1 MKYCFGIDV
10 GGTAIKIGLFKEDGS
25 LCDKW
30 EIPTR
35 TGENGLNIYD
45 DAAGAVRKKMEEHEL
60 SFSDLLGVG
69 VTMPGPIC
77 SDGKCGYCNN
87 IFVNGGYPAAEVS
100 KRLDGVKAV
109 ATNDAN
115 AAALGEMWMGAGKG
129 YSSLCMVTLGTGVGG
144 GLITAGQIVDGLH
157 GAAGEIGHIRVEE
170 NEKEKCNCGGYGCC
184 EFYASAT
191 GIVRVARRMLASGDP
206 LTPVNDDSEIMFPES
221 GLAAYGKALT
231 AKDVCDLAREGD
243 ELAVK
248 AIDYSMDKL
257 ARALAAVTLV
267 ADPELFVIG
276 GGVSK
281 AGDVIIDRVKDGI
294 IRYTPLLRTREQE
307 VIMAELGNDAGI
319 YGAAGLAIYNI
330 Y

>member
-10 GGTAIKIGLFKEDGS
+10 GGTAIKMGLFKEDGS

-30 EIPTR
+30 WIPTR

-45 DAAGAVRKKMEEHEL
+45 DAAESVRGKMQEHEL
-60 SFSDLLGVG
+60 GFKDLLGVG

-87 IFVNGGYPAAEVS
+87 IFVNGGYPAVEIS
-100 KRLDGVKAV
+100 KRLDGVKAI

-144 GLITAGQIVDGLH
+144 GFITAGQIVDGIH
-157 GAAGEIGHIRVEE
+157 GAAGEIGHIKVEE
-170 NEKEKCNCGGYGCC
+170 HETEQCNCGGYGCC

-191 GIVRVARRMLASGDP
+191 GIVRVAKRMLATGDP
-206 LTPVNDDSEIMFPES
+206 LKPVTDDSEIMFSDS
-221 GLAAYGKALT
+221 GLALYGKELT

-248 AIDYSMDKL
+248 VIDFAMDKL
-257 ARALAAVTLV
+257 ARALACVTYV
-267 ADPELFVIG
+267 ADPEIFIIG

-281 AGDVIIDRVKDGI
+281 AGDLVIDRVKEGI
-294 IRYTPLLRTREQE
+294 INYTPLLRTKDRE
-307 VIMAELGNDAGI
+307 VVMAELGNDAGI
-319 YGAAGLAIYNI
+319 YGAASLAIYNVF
-330 Y
+330 